1 MKKFKTDSSIKG
13 RIFRNGLYSTAIL
26 GVVVVLAVL
35 VNLLV
40 NAIPAKYTQFD
51 LSEAGLYTLSD
62 QSVQLAQGLEQDVKI
77 YYLFENGK

>member
-35 VNLLV
+35 VNQIHPV
-40 NAIPAKYTQFD
+40 RPF
-51 LSEAGLYTLSD
+51 
-62 QSVQLAQGLEQDVKI
+62 
-77 YYLFENGK
+77 